1 MSDPHDDLIDSLAS
15 GLTPTRPLVDSRLWL
30 GTMFGL
36 VLAIL
41 YVSVVFGIRP
51 ELKGLWGGQWPDAF
65 TPIGKP
71 LLFLLLG
78 LTSLWTVTRLSRPQ
92 GEMKLA
98 YWLPVAAALS
108 LTLFN
113 MTLELAR
120 DGWQVSAQQLNGGV
134 VSCFSTILCGG
145 LAGLAVLWRFW
156 LRRAATTYPT
166 ALAAISALMC
176 ASLMASA
183 YALHC
188 NMDAPV
194 YIVLI
199 YGLAVALFTGVS
211 TLAGRRLL
219 SW

>member
-1 MSDPHDDLIDSLAS
+1 MSDSHDDLIDSLAAR
-15 GLTPTRPLVDSRLWL
+15 LTPTRPLVDSRLWL
-30 GTMFGL
+30 GTTFGL

-41 YVSVVFGIRP
+41 YVSTIFGIRP
-51 ELKGLWGGQWPDAF
+51 ELKGLWVGQWPDAF

-71 LLFLLLG
+71 LLFLMLG
-78 LTSLWTVTRLSRPQ
+78 LTSVWTVTRLSRPD
-92 GEMKLA
+92 GEMKIV
-98 YWLPVAAALS
+98 YWLPVFAALG
-108 LTLFN
+108 LTVFN
-113 MTLELAR
+113 MTMELAR
-120 DGWQVSAQQLNGGV
+120 DGWQVSTQQLNGGV
-134 VSCFSTILCGG
+134 VACFSTILCGG

-156 LRRAATTYPT
+156 LRRAATSYPT
-166 ALAAISALMC
+166 TLAAMSGLMC

-199 YGLAVALFTGVS
+199 YGAAVALFTGFS
-211 TLAGRRLL
+211 TVAGRRLL